1 MPRDDGAEER
11 RKRTVLYK
19 DDVNLTTDRQAPK
32 RVVISKSRYKLY
44 EPPQRSNFS
53 VCLDNIRRERQSI
66 IQPVSSKASTSSKL
80 SYRRVERGS
89 DESHPGTSMQT
100 SFARPQSSMILTERR
115 KLYFK
120 DALIEYKRRRQTAPR
135 RIKIIKVYAPLNWE
149 EAFEESVKKHTPSIN
164 VENPWRQPRL
174 QWLQELENQE
184 PLKLPRDQ
192 DEPETP
198 CCPLLMFPFRKRK
211 CK

>member
-19 DDVNLTTDRQAPK
+19 DDINLPTDRQAPK

-53 VCLDNIRRERQSI
+53 VCLDNIRRERQSV
-66 IQPVSSKASTSSKL
+66 IQPASSKASTSSKL
-80 SYRRVERGS
+80 SYRRLERGS

-135 RIKIIKVYAPLNWE
+135 RIKIIKVYG
-149 EAFEESVKKHTPSIN
+149 
-164 VENPWRQPRL
+164 RL
-174 QWLQELENQE
+174 AHIEYSAIS
-184 PLKLPRDQ
+184 
-192 DEPETP
+192 
-198 CCPLLMFPFRKRK
+198 
-211 CK
+211 